1 MFCLERKVSDDD
13 ELDLKNYIDISKYA
27 KEYGIKI
34 PVLMDEELWEIVKSN
49 RILDGG
55 KSGEDGRSGEDGK
68 LISLIENIIP
78 ELMKCR
84 TEGCNF
90 DIYVYNDKENINRRK
105 VFIKYILIGNERK
118 MILAFK

>member
-13 ELDLKNYIDISKYA
+13 ELDLKKYIDISKYA

-55 KSGEDGRSGEDGK
+55 KSRKDGK